1 MRSRASADIQF
12 DGNDNARFCL
22 FSVHRMV
29 ELKKSGRDQMRIVV
43 FQSRQRRILEGG
55 DDV

>member
-1 MRSRASADIQF
+1 MRDFVSF
-12 DGNDNARFCL
+12 PF
-22 FSVHRMV
+22 MV
-29 ELKKSGRDQMRIVV
+29 ELKKGGRDQMRIVV